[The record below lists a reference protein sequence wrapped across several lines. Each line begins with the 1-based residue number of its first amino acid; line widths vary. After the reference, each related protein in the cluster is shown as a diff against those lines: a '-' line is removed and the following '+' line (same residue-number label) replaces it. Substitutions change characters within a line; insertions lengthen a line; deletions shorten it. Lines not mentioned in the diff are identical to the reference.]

1 MFSCLLYYVLS
12 LSKLAI
18 ILSKTI
24 NISRFLLG
32 LYSSIFL
39 LISSI
44 SFDIIKALESF
55 RCFNLV
61 LSLLLIKNLYFA
73 SDGSLAYKY
82 ILSISGCWLIRLN
95 NKFVFPD
102 QEPPISNILYGW
114 SGICGKFRL
123 CYFRFSFVTSS
134 KLMIFVLSY
143 YIVRFSLFFHLLDLY
158 SFHDHMFL
166 LNQLIAFFY
175 HHLNL
180 RKSS

>member
-1 MFSCLLYYVLS
+1 MFSCLLDYVLS

-39 LISSI
+39 WISSI

-73 SDGSLAYKY
+73 SDGSLAYK
-82 ILSISGCWLIRLN
+82 
-95 NKFVFPD
+95 
-102 QEPPISNILYGW
+102 
-114 SGICGKFRL
+114 
-123 CYFRFSFVTSS
+123 
-134 KLMIFVLSY
+134 
-143 YIVRFSLFFHLLDLY
+143 
-158 SFHDHMFL
+158 
-166 LNQLIAFFY
+166 
-175 HHLNL
+175 
-180 RKSS
+180 

>member
-1 MFSCLLYYVLS
+1 MFSCLLDYVLS

-61 LSLLLIKNLYFA
+61 LSLSLIKNLYFA
-73 SDGSLAYKY
+73 SDGSLAYK
-82 ILSISGCWLIRLN
+82 
-95 NKFVFPD
+95 
-102 QEPPISNILYGW
+102 
-114 SGICGKFRL
+114 
-123 CYFRFSFVTSS
+123 
-134 KLMIFVLSY
+134 
-143 YIVRFSLFFHLLDLY
+143 
-158 SFHDHMFL
+158 
-166 LNQLIAFFY
+166 
-175 HHLNL
+175 
-180 RKSS
+180 

>member
-1 MFSCLLYYVLS
+1 MFSCLLDYVLS

-73 SDGSLAYKY
+73 SDGSLAYK
-82 ILSISGCWLIRLN
+82 
-95 NKFVFPD
+95 
-102 QEPPISNILYGW
+102 
-114 SGICGKFRL
+114 
-123 CYFRFSFVTSS
+123 
-134 KLMIFVLSY
+134 
-143 YIVRFSLFFHLLDLY
+143 
-158 SFHDHMFL
+158 
-166 LNQLIAFFY
+166 
-175 HHLNL
+175 
-180 RKSS
+180 

>member
-1 MFSCLLYYVLS
+1 MFSCLLDYVLS

-61 LSLLLIKNLYFA
+61 LSLLLIKNIYFA
-73 SDGSLAYKY
+73 SDGSLAYK
-82 ILSISGCWLIRLN
+82 
-95 NKFVFPD
+95 
-102 QEPPISNILYGW
+102 
-114 SGICGKFRL
+114 
-123 CYFRFSFVTSS
+123 
-134 KLMIFVLSY
+134 
-143 YIVRFSLFFHLLDLY
+143 
-158 SFHDHMFL
+158 
-166 LNQLIAFFY
+166 
-175 HHLNL
+175 
-180 RKSS
+180 